1 MPTALSSLRITKD
14 NGDILLKLVFARSG
28 YGKSE
33 FVFSHIKKLVEGGQ
47 EDILLITPEQYSLVC
62 EKKLLTELG
71 EHGITKVDN
80 SSFSRITDD
89 VRRKYGSDS
98 LPTLSKGGKAV
109 MMMRAIEL
117 VKENLQ
123 LFNKHL
129 DSLSFVN
136 SMIKIYDEMKSCNLS
151 CSEII
156 ELSQSI
162 ESDALKRKLS
172 DISLIMSSYEMLL
185 FDKYLDPANELTRL
199 YNQLNGLDYFKDK
212 DVFIDGFNGFVAQE
226 YKILELVIKE
236 AKCVTI
242 TLCTD
247 CPDNDD
253 TFNLFGYVNNSAKIL
268 KKIALKANI
277 EILEKRLADNKRAQN
292 KDIQFLEK
300 NIFSDEKNERI
311 CTESI
316 SVYSAKSITDECCE
330 AARQIRSLLRK
341 GYKASDIAV
350 IGRDLNKYREELS
363 VTFKKY
369 EIPFFNDERQPI
381 KNQPLVVFIEYLL
394 RCVNF
399 SLRSDDILSLAKTG
413 LTYVS
418 DEDINELENYIYL
431 WNISGSKWT
440 RPFENS
446 TKGFV
451 NEISASDKARLEKIN
466 KTREKIIAPIIKFK
480 NAVKGA
486 DALKISASVY
496 YTLLDFG
503 VDKKISE
510 IALDLSRLNHTALAD
525 EQGRVWDLVMN
536 ILNDLPQTIGEEQIK
551 LKEYAK
557 IFSLIISTE
566 DLGTLPVGI
575 DNIQIGQA
583 DRIRTDNP
591 KAVFIL
597 GANEGEFPQTV
608 TSGGL
613 LSEGDRRILLEN
625 DFKLYSYG
633 EVLNQQEKYF
643 AYMACAAPREK
654 LYISYLGNTGKDS
667 APSEIITSVESIF
680 DITEKTYDSIHDIDL
695 IETYSNSFELMC
707 ERYLTNTVFYSSLR
721 EYFKNDSRFSAVKA
735 LAENKK
741 SEIENKQTA
750 VSLFGYNMY
759 VSASRVEDFYNCS
772 FRYFCKFGLNA
783 RPRTKAEIDPMQRGT
798 LIHYVLEMIL
808 STVGSKRLSAMTD
821 AQLKALVDKFTAMY
835 FEQEM
840 GSAADL
846 SIRFRYNYRRLSK
859 LIYSVVY
866 HLAEE
871 FAHSDFEANAFEL
884 DIDRDGQVKPEQL
897 MLDDGGTIQIRGSID
912 RVDTYEHNG
921 ERYVRVID
929 YKSGNKTFN
938 YSDIMH
944 GLNLQM
950 FIYLFSLCADKN
962 AELTG
967 IPAGVL
973 YMHAARNI
981 FNFDSRLAAE
991 GAVKSEENASF
1002 KMKGIVLDTE
1012 DGEIARAMDHELMG
1026 KYIPVKAKKD
1036 GELTGKLARLEQL
1049 GYIHKKVN
1057 AHVTQMGM
1065 ELHLGRVN
1073 QNPVKDKQH
1082 KNTCEYCDY
1091 KDVCANK
1098 KTIENR
1104 TLDDISDNEVLEILA
1119 KEYGENATVDSRA
1132 E

>member
-1 MPTALSSLRITKD
+1 M
-14 NGDILLKLVFARSG
+14 LKLVFGRSG

-33 FVFSHIKKLVEGGQ
+33 YVFSQIKKLVESGN
-47 EDILLITPEQYSLVC
+47 ENILLITPEQYSLVC
-62 EKKLLTELG
+62 EKRLLTELG
-71 EHGITKVDN
+71 ENGVTKIDN

-89 VRRKYGSDS
+89 VRRKYGSS
-98 LPTLSKGGKAV
+98 TLPTLSKGGKAV
-109 MMMRAIEL
+109 MMMRAIDL
-117 VKENLQ
+117 VKDNLK

-129 DSLSFVN
+129 DSISFVN

-162 ESDALKRKLS
+162 ENDALKRKIA

-199 YNQLNGLDYFKDK
+199 YNQLNGLDYFKGK
-212 DVFIDGFNGFVAQE
+212 KVFIDGFNGFVAQE
-226 YKILELVIKE
+226 YKILELIIKE
-236 AKCVTI
+236 AECVTL

-253 TFNLFGYVNNSAKIL
+253 AFNLFGYVNNSARII
-268 KKIALKANI
+268 KKIALKANVEICEEIISDNKRAGNKDI
-277 EILEKRLADNKRAQN
+277 EILEKK
-292 KDIQFLEK
+292 
-300 NIFSDEKNERI
+300 IFSDEKAELISTDN
-311 CTESI
+311 I
-316 SVYSAKSITDECCE
+316 SVYSAVNITDECCE
-330 AARQIRSLLRK
+330 TARQIRSLLRE
-341 GYKASDIAV
+341 GYNANEIAV
-350 IGRDLNKYREELS
+350 IARDLDKYRDELS
-363 VTFKKY
+363 VTLKKY
-369 EIPFFNDERQPI
+369 EIPFFNDERQPV
-381 KNQPLVVFIEYLL
+381 KNQPLIVFIEYLL

-413 LTYVS
+413 LTDVS
-418 DEDINELENYIYL
+418 DCDINELENYVYL
-431 WNISGSKWT
+431 WNINGSKWT
-440 RPFENS
+440 KSFENS

-451 NEISASDKARLEKIN
+451 NEISTSDKAKLERIN
-466 KTREKIIAPIIKFK
+466 KTRECLISPILKFK

-510 IALDLSRLNHTALAD
+510 TALELARLNHTALAE

-536 ILNDLPQTIGEEQIK
+536 ILNDLPQTIGEGTVR
-551 LKEYAK
+551 LKDFAK

-566 DLGTLPVGI
+566 DLGTIPVGI

-597 GANEGEFPQTV
+597 GANEGEFPQSV

-613 LSEGDRRILLEN
+613 LSEADRRILLEN

-643 AYMACAAPREK
+643 AYMACTAPSEK

-667 APSEIITSVESIF
+667 APSEIVNSVQSIF
-680 DITEKTYDSIHDIDL
+680 DIKEKTYDSISDIDL
-695 IETYSNSFELMC
+695 IETYSNAFELMC
-707 ERYLTNTVFYSSLR
+707 ERYMYNTSFYSSLK
-721 EYFKNDSRFSAVKA
+721 EYFKNDSRFDSVKA
-735 LAENKK
+735 LAENQK
-741 SEIENKQTA
+741 SQIRDKETA

-783 RPRTKAEIDPMQRGT
+783 KPRRKAEIDPMQRGT

-808 STVGSKRLSAMTD
+808 STVGSKKLSVMTETEI
-821 AQLKALVDKFTAMY
+821 KALVDKFTAMY

-840 GSAADL
+840 GSASDL
-846 SIRFRYNYRRLSK
+846 SVRFKYNYRRLSK

-871 FAHSDFEANAFEL
+871 FAHSNFEANAFEL
-884 DIDRDGQVKPEQL
+884 DIDKDGQVKPEQII
-897 MLDDGGTIQIRGSID
+897 LDDGGTIQIRGSID

-921 ERYVRVID
+921 ERYVRVVD
-929 YKSGNKTFN
+929 YKSGNKSFN
-938 YSDIMH
+938 YSDILY

-950 FIYLFSLCADKN
+950 FIYLFSLCEDKK

-967 IPAGVL
+967 TPAGVL

-981 FNFDSRLAAE
+981 FSFDSRIAA
-991 GAVKSEENASF
+991 ADTVKNEENSSF
-1002 KMKGIVLDTE
+1002 KMKGIVLDTD
-1012 DGEIARAMDHELMG
+1012 DGEIARAMDHELAG

-1036 GELTGKLARLEQL
+1036 GSLTGKLAQLEQL
-1049 GYIHKKVN
+1049 GYIHKQVN
-1057 AHVTQMGM
+1057 RHVAQMGM
-1065 ELHLGRVN
+1065 ELHMGNIN
-1073 QNPVKDKQH
+1073 QNPVKDKAH

-1091 KDVCANK
+1091 KDICANRK
-1098 KTIENR
+1098 NIDSRVLN
-1104 TLDDISDNEVLEILA
+1104 DISDNDVMEILA
-1119 KEYGENATVDSRA
+1119 KEYGENATVDNRA

>member
-1 MPTALSSLRITKD
+1 M
-14 NGDILLKLVFARSG
+14 FARSG